1 MHDAPSTAL
10 IVKRK
15 PCQSRRESI
24 LVSRAT
30 GQPCQSVFRR
40 GDTQATAT
48 PRSRVPTGKMD
59 GCISIF
65 AWNTARICN
74 FQIYNRKKKEH
85 RHAIHIG
92 VLWCEMSQKLIQFPA
107 IVSQYPFRFAMGA
120 FGCKMGAAE
129 CKTGSLGAAVNF
141 RFVLAQSCFVFTV
154 RIFAKSSHLC
164 SGPLEPC
171 CSALCF
177 LLPVSNKSSVF
188 LLLL

>member
-74 FQIYNRKKKEH
+74 FQIHNRKKKEH

-92 VLWCEMSQKLIQFPA
+92 VLWWRNDSRNDTIHGFHCALGLSFYI
-107 IVSQYPFRFAMGA
+107 
-120 FGCKMGAAE
+120 GCIWVQ
-129 CKTGSLGAAVNF
+129 TGCSRVQNWLGGCN
-141 RFVLAQSCFVFTV
+141 
-154 RIFAKSSHLC
+154 
-164 SGPLEPC
+164 GE
-171 CSALCF
+171 
-177 LLPVSNKSSVF
+177 
-188 LLLL
+188 LLLYYLLSTDNNISTFPLIFFQAVFASQIKKGNGTAEITPLA